1 MKYVGLQEQI
11 TSNNRK
17 SIFLLIGFPGVLLGA
32 VYAVLM
38 FASYSETGGGI
49 NTNMANDMF
58 IEAMPFVFI
67 GTGIW
72 FLIAYW
78 GHSAMI
84 DYASGSKTLERK
96 ENMRVYNLT
105 ENLCMGVGMKMP
117 KLKIIETEALN
128 AFASGLNEK
137 NYSVTLTRGII
148 NTLDDDELEG
158 VIAHELMHIRNKDVK
173 LLVISII
180 FVGIFSLIIQI
191 AFRSLLYGSM
201 TRSRRK
207 DGKGGG
213 GLIIVILVVSLV
225 AYLISLLFKFAL
237 SRKREFMADAG
248 AAEMTRNPLAL
259 ANALRNISGN
269 SKIDSVK
276 SDDVKEMFID
286 NGPDEN
292 SANFLGGIGGLF
304 ATHPPIKDRISVLE
318 QF

>member
-1 MKYVGLQEQI
+1 
-11 TSNNRK
+11 
-17 SIFLLIGFPGVLLGA
+17 
-32 VYAVLM
+32 
-38 FASYSETGGGI
+38 
-49 NTNMANDMF
+49 
-58 IEAMPFVFI
+58 
-67 GTGIW
+67 
-72 FLIAYW
+72 
-78 GHSAMI
+78 
-84 DYASGSKTLERK
+84 
-96 ENMRVYNLT
+96 
-105 ENLCMGVGMKMP
+105 MGVGMKMP
-117 KLKIIETEALN
+117 KLKIIETDALN

-148 NTLDDDELEG
+148 NKLDDDELEG

-259 ANALRNISGN
+259 ANALRKISGN
-269 SKIDSVK
+269 SKVDSVK

-286 NGPDEN
+286 NGPDDN

>member
-1 MKYVGLQEQI
+1 MG
-11 TSNNRK
+11 

-38 FASYSETGGGI
+38 FASYNEAGGGI

-67 GTGIW
+67 GTSIW

-117 KLKIIETEALN
+117 KLKIIETDALN

-259 ANALRNISGN
+259 ANALRKISGN
-269 SKIDSVK
+269 SKVDSVK

-286 NGPDEN
+286 NGPDDN

>member
-11 TSNNRK
+11 TSNKRK
-17 SIFLLIGFPGVLLGA
+17 SIFLLLGFPGILLGA

-38 FASYSETGGGI
+38 FASYDEYSGGVDSSM
-49 NTNMANDMF
+49 TNDMF
-58 IEAMPFVFI
+58 IQVIPFVLA

-84 DYASGSKTLERK
+84 DYASGAKSIERK

-105 ENLCMGVGMKMP
+105 ENLCMSTGMKMP
-117 KLKIIETEALN
+117 KLKIIESDALN

-148 NTLDDDELEG
+148 NKLDDDELEG
-158 VIAHELMHIRNKDVK
+158 VIAHELMHIRNNDVK

-207 DGKGGG
+207 DKGSG
-213 GLIIVILVVSLV
+213 GLMIVILVVSII

-259 ANALRNISGN
+259 ASALRKISGN
-269 SKIDSVK
+269 SKIDDIK
-276 SDDVKEMFID
+276 SDDVYRKW
-286 NGPDEN
+286 P
-292 SANFLGGIGGLF
+292 
-304 ATHPPIKDRISVLE
+304 
-318 QF
+318 

>member
-17 SIFLLIGFPGVLLGA
+17 SILLLIGFPGVLLGA
-32 VYAVLM
+32 VYAVFI
-38 FASYSETGGGI
+38 FASYNESEGGV
-49 NTNMANDMF
+49 NTHMANEMF
-58 IEAMPFVFI
+58 IEAIPFVFI
-67 GTGIW
+67 ATGIW

-117 KLKIIETEALN
+117 KLKIIETDALN

-148 NTLDDDELEG
+148 NKLDDDELEG

-259 ANALRNISGN
+259 ANALRKISGN
-269 SKIDSVK
+269 SKVDSVK

-286 NGPDEN
+286 NGPDDN

>member
-38 FASYSETGGGI
+38 FASYNENGGGVD
-49 NTNMANDMF
+49 TNMANDMF

-105 ENLCMGVGMKMP
+105 ENLCMAVGMKMP

-148 NTLDDDELEG
+148 NKLDDDELEG

-259 ANALRNISGN
+259 ANALRKISGN

-286 NGPDEN
+286 NGPDDT
-292 SANFLGGIGGLF
+292 SSNFLGGIGGLF

>member
-11 TSNNRK
+11 ASNNRK
-17 SIFLLIGFPGVLLGA
+17 SIFLLLGFPGILLGA

-38 FASYSETGGGI
+38 FASYDEYGGGVDSSI
-49 NTNMANDMF
+49 TNDMF
-58 IEAMPFVFI
+58 IQVIPFVLA

-84 DYASGSKTLERK
+84 DYASGAKSIERK

-105 ENLCMGVGMKMP
+105 ENLCMSTGMKMP
-117 KLKIIETEALN
+117 KLKIIESEALN

-148 NTLDDDELEG
+148 NKLDDDELEG
-158 VIAHELMHIRNKDVK
+158 VIAHELMHIRNNDVR

-191 AFRSLLYGSM
+191 AFRGLLYGSM
-201 TRSRRK
+201 TRSRRR
-207 DGKGGG
+207 DKGSG
-213 GLIIVILVVSLV
+213 GLMIVILVVSII

-259 ANALRNISGN
+259 ASALRKISGN
-269 SKIDSVK
+269 SKIDDIK
-276 SDDVKEMFID
+276 SDDVKEMFIE
-286 NGPDEN
+286 NGSDET
-292 SANFLGGIGGLF
+292 SSNFLSGLGGLF
-304 ATHPPIKDRISVLE
+304 STHPPIEERIQVLE

>member
-38 FASYSETGGGI
+38 FASYNENGGGVD
-49 NTNMANDMF
+49 TNMANDMF

-105 ENLCMGVGMKMP
+105 ENLCMAVGMKMP

-148 NTLDDDELEG
+148 NKLDDDELEG

-259 ANALRNISGN
+259 ANALRKISGN

-276 SDDVKEMFID
+276 SNDVKEMFID
-286 NGPDEN
+286 NGPDDT
-292 SANFLGGIGGLF
+292 SSNFLGGIGGLF

>member
-17 SIFLLIGFPGVLLGA
+17 SVFLLLGFPGILIGA

-38 FASYSETGGGI
+38 FTSYDEYGGGVDSSM
-49 NTNMANDMF
+49 TNDMF
-58 IEAMPFVFI
+58 IQVIPYVLI

-72 FLIAYW
+72 FLIAYL

-84 DYASGSKTLERK
+84 DYASGAKSIERK

-105 ENLCMGVGMKMP
+105 ENLCMSTGMKMP
-117 KLKIIETEALN
+117 KLKIIESDALN

-148 NTLDDDELEG
+148 NKLDDDELEG
-158 VIAHELMHIRNKDVK
+158 VIAHELMHIRNNDVR

-191 AFRSLLYGSM
+191 AFRSFLYGSM

-207 DGKGGG
+207 DKGGG
-213 GLIIVILVVSLV
+213 GIMIVILVVSII
-225 AYLISLLFKFAL
+225 AYFISLLFKRIWL
-237 SRKREFMADAG
+237 MSRKRECI
-248 AAEMTRNPLAL
+248 EK
-259 ANALRNISGN
+259 NI
-269 SKIDSVK
+269 
-276 SDDVKEMFID
+276 
-286 NGPDEN
+286 
-292 SANFLGGIGGLF
+292 
-304 ATHPPIKDRISVLE
+304 R
-318 QF
+318 

>member
-38 FASYSETGGGI
+38 FASYNEAGGGI

-67 GTGIW
+67 GTSIW

-148 NTLDDDELEG
+148 NTLDDKELEG

-191 AFRSLLYGSM
+191 AFRSFLYGSM

-259 ANALRNISGN
+259 ANALRKISGN
-269 SKIDSVK
+269 SKVDSVK

-286 NGPDEN
+286 NGPDDN